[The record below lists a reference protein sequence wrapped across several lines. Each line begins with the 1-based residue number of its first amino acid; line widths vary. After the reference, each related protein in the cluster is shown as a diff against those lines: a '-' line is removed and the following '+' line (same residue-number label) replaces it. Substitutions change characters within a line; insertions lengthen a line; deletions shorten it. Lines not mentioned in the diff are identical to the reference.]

1 MAKRPHI
8 ILFNPD
14 QMRADALAHL
24 GENPA
29 AQTPFLDAL
38 AAGQAASYRHAYCQN
53 PVCVP
58 SRCSFLT
65 GQYPHVHGHRTMRYM
80 LHGEESSLFSEL
92 KAAGYHVWMN
102 ARNDFL
108 PGQDP
113 DTFARHADEVFYGGD
128 EPPAPG
134 PERENPRGE
143 PGGKDYFSHY

>member
-1 MAKRPHI
+1 MRLRLFTLRKPSKVNRPVGSPLMAKAE
-8 ILFNPD
+8 
-14 QMRADALAHL
+14 RAAV
-24 GENPA
+24 GPG
-29 AQTPFLDAL
+29 TTYTGSP
-38 AAGQAASYRHAYCQN
+38 AAGQAATYRHAYCQN

-113 DTFARHADEVFYGGD
+113 DAFARHADEVFL
-128 EPPAPG
+128 
-134 PERENPRGE
+134 
-143 PGGKDYFSHY
+143 